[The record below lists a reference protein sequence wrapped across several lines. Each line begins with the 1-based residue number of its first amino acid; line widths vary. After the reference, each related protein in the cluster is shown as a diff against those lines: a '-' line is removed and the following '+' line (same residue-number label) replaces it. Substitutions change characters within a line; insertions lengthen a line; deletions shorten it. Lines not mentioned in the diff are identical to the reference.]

1 MKQLSKMMLAAV
13 ASIALA
19 APAFAWDFSAS
30 GSSSATFKHSTS
42 NTGVTG
48 AKDDVT
54 NAFTSSG
61 GGVTA
66 SSSHTDGGNTATFSY
81 TADWN
86 GDAGNFDEY
95 VTVSGSKKIGNWTAS
110 SSTTQYMQKDI
121 APPDNAVGLDNATTG
136 NAHTPGHNYGT
147 SRPMVAGSTAV
158 ITLTDGNITYK
169 LGDAAH
175 LSTAEKAVNG
185 PMDGAQD
192 AEARVDSFNGFSVGL
207 GVGPGT
213 LTVAI
218 DESRGATATALGDQ
232 SLAVACGANA
242 LAYGINFS
250 GDVGADISFTYGSGS
265 ATANPATC
273 NATGGS
279 ADNDSSKSDTATAN
293 TMGLGVAVPIGG
305 MSLALDYESSGTTNK
320 AGVTGTAVETKTS
333 QSGFEVSFTM
343 PIADATLGFNVSAH
357 GNETTVDGTKTV
369 LGAQAGTEVWYSV
382 PIGAVTLAVGYG
394 SSASATGC
402 TTCSSGTTVT
412 SAVVTQ
418 MGAEMSMSF

>member
-13 ASIALA
+13 ASVALA

-30 GSSSATFKHSTS
+30 GSSSATFKHTTT
-42 NTGVTG
+42 NTGVSG
-48 AKDDVT
+48 AKDDVN
-54 NAFTSSG
+54 NAFTSSA

-66 SSSHTDGGNTATFSY
+66 SSTHTDGGNTATFSY

-86 GDAGNFDEY
+86 GDAGNFDES

-110 SSTTQYMQKDI
+110 SSTTQHMQKDV
-121 APPDNAVGLDNATTG
+121 APADNAHDNDTIADS
-136 NAHTPGHNYGT
+136 PGHNYGT
-147 SRPMVAGSTAV
+147 ARPMAAGNTAV

-175 LSTAEKAVNG
+175 LSTAEKTVSG

-192 AEARVDSFNGFSVGL
+192 AEARVDTFNGFSVGL

-213 LTVAI
+213 LTFAI
-218 DESRGATATALGDQ
+218 DENSGTETTALGDQ
-232 SLAVACGANA
+232 SMAVACGANA
-242 LAYGINFS
+242 LAWGINFS

-265 ATANPATC
+265 ATANPETC
-273 NATGGS
+273 NNTGGS
-279 ADNDSSKSDTATAN
+279 AADNDSRKSDTATAT

-305 MSLALDYESSGTTNK
+305 MTLALDYESSGTTNK
-320 AGVTGTAVETKTS
+320 AGVTGTAIETKTS

-343 PIADATLGFNVSAH
+343 PIADATVGINVSAH
-357 GNETTVDGTKTV
+357 GNETTVAGEKTV

-402 TTCSSGTTVT
+402 TTCTSGATVT
-412 SAVVTQ
+412 TAVVTQ